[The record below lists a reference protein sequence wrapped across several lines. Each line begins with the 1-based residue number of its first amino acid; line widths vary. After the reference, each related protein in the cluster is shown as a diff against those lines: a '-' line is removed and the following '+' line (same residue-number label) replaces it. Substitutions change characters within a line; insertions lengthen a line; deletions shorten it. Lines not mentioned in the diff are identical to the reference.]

1 MGNQTPA
8 GATLH
13 AFGPVEEMTPEQGVS
28 VAFKSLADR
37 AVRFARRR
45 TPDATCWGGQRPSC
59 LFGQADFELTR
70 LHRRNSLPDTDIRA
84 KEMTMKWK
92 APVIIEIAVGL
103 EINAY
108 ACAEVK

>member
-1 MGNQTPA
+1 MLGNQTPA
-8 GATLH
+8 SETID

-37 AVRFARRR
+37 AAPAVERLTPHARLVSAHR
-45 TPDATCWGGQRPSC
+45 ASSVK
-59 LFGQADFELTR
+59 ADFELTR
-70 LHRRNSLPDTDIRA
+70 LHRRNSLPDTNIRA

-108 ACAEVK
+108 ACAELK